1 MHGPWFCFSH
11 WNSLVSLEQ
20 LRRGSELIR
29 ECSSAL
35 VFTLQALI
43 AVWVVRLFLRLFF
56 CSSVILLTAEQ
67 PGMLDQRTRSLT
79 HIDVGSNFVLAAKC
93 FFIKKFLWMGMVAF
107 NVRFSYGQAEFLPEH
122 HQSWYRIE
130 ASYWRR
136 QMSGPHKVG
145 SIPGISKVN
154 FCILDLNKKAVV
166 YIQDPSQISFA
177 GVTRWCWC
185 RSDLPGPH
193 MGFRK
198 TSLPYT
204 ILQVGHQIVLS
215 ARVLIV

>member
-145 SIPGISKVN
+145 SIPGIFQSQLLYFRFKQESS
-154 FCILDLNKKAVV
+154 CLYPGSLSDL
-166 YIQDPSQISFA
+166 F
-177 GVTRWCWC
+177 CWC
-185 RSDLPGPH
+185 NSLMLMQIWSSRSSHGIQEDKSSLYH
-193 MGFRK
+193 L
-198 TSLPYT
+198 TSRASDCS
-204 ILQVGHQIVLS
+204 QC
-215 ARVLIV
+215 